1 MTAQAA
7 LKQNAVITSGEEAP
21 SSKRSS
27 QRVALSKREL
37 DLYIQD
43 GRPTGALFSSVAVLK
58 GLSSGEIAKRSGVP
72 ASVTEVVL
80 KEGAQAD
87 LKISAIQGVAQTLGI
102 NLAELRM
109 TDGQVHIFNV
119 SRLTGAKGAA
129 GFSLHE
135 RGVGLLM
142 RGAVVIKIDAAKPAG
157 MNRGR
162 FEEFHAA
169 QMNDA
174 RAVFVSSSVPLLGRR
189 FDPSMIPSAR
199 WACGTEVKSKLDLP
213 SEELSTQLFVRDLN
227 RVEFDQMFRG
237 QDTVSWDEIRSLVR
251 ANNITRS
258 EVAEMIRN
266 HASGG
271 SLRKRSRADRRASLR
286 LVSAAAGD
294 E

>member
-7 LKQNAVITSGEEAP
+7 LKQNSVIDSSEEVSA
-21 SSKRSS
+21 SQKSS

-58 GLSSGEIAKRSGVP
+58 GLSGAEISKLSGVP
-72 ASVTEVVL
+72 ASVTDVVL

-109 TDGQVHIFNV
+109 SGGQVHIFNV
-119 SRLTGAKGAA
+119 SRLTSAKGAA

-142 RGAVVIKIDAAKPAG
+142 RGAVVIKVDASKRTGVKA
-157 MNRGR
+157 GR

-169 QMNDA
+169 QVDDA
-174 RAVFVSSSVPLLGRR
+174 RAVFVSSSMPLVGRR

-199 WACGTEVKSKLDLP
+199 WACGTEVKSRLDLS
-213 SEELSTQLFVRDLN
+213 SEELSTQLYVRDLN

-237 QDTVSWDEIRSLVR
+237 QDTVSWEDIRSLVR
-251 ANNITRS
+251 ANNLTRS
-258 EVAEMIRN
+258 EVAEMIKN

-271 SLRKRSRADRRASLR
+271 SMRKRSRADRRASLR